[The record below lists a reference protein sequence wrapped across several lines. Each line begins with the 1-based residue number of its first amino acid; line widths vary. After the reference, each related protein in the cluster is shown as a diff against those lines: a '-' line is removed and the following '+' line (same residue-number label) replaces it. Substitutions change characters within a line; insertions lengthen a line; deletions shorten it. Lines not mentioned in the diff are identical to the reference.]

1 MNSDFTVLLPVGKK
15 RAKLKALY
23 AVPPQPW
30 LRANMVSTIDGAAS
44 GPDGQTDSVNNDAD
58 KEVFH
63 LLRSQADAIIVG
75 AGTVRA
81 EKYRPT
87 DRPLVVVTRNGAVP
101 PTLQG
106 APRGSV
112 VIATTNSATEVEST
126 RAALGE
132 ENVLTLGEDAVDLWQ
147 LKAAL
152 VARGLSSLL
161 CEGGPGLLRDALA
174 AGVIDEL
181 CLTWVPL
188 LLAGDPHRLLSGD
201 PIDVP
206 MTLTMLLEQEGT
218 LLGRW
223 LIESS

>member
-1 MNSDFTVLLPVGKK
+1 MSGGFRVLLPVGGDPSDL
-15 RAKLKALY
+15 AALY
-23 AVPPQPW
+23 AVPQRPW
-30 LRANMVSTIDGAAS
+30 LRANMVSSLDGAAS
-44 GPDGQTDSVNNDAD
+44 GTDGRTDSLNNEAD

-101 PTLQG
+101 PSLQG

-112 VIATTNSATEVEST
+112 LVATAGSASELAAT
-126 RAALGE
+126 RAALGD
-132 ENVLTLGEDAVDLWQ
+132 ENVLVLGEDTVDLAQ
-147 LKAAL
+147 LKQTL
-152 VARGLSSLL
+152 VERGLLSLL
-161 CEGGPGLLRDALA
+161 CEGGPGLLRDAMA
-174 AGVIDEL
+174 AGVVNEL
-181 CLTWVPL
+181 CLTWVPVT
-188 LLAGDPHRLLSGD
+188 LAGDPHRLLNGD

-206 MTLTMLLEQEGT
+206 MTLTLLLEHEGT

-223 LIESS
+223 LVESS